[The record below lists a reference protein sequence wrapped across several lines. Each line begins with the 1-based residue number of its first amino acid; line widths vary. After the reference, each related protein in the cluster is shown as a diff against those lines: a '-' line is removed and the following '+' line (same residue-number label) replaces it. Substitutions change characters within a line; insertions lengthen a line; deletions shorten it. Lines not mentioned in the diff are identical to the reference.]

1 MVVIKTASVSA
12 YAHINSE
19 IQMESGH
26 VLRYVAPQSL
36 NVNLSEHQQVAL
48 LAQEKRQLF
57 GDTTDESEK
66 WAGVNDLCCALDNI
80 VEIDH
85 ETELFKEKS
94 ILEVG
99 FTSGL
104 PSVYALQHQAASAT
118 LFCHDKTQMES
129 FVKPTM
135 RQNNIQKDIKFITC
149 DIEDLKKNLKGQ
161 KFDVILAPELANTDQ
176 KYYEQ
181 IYEILETALADNGII
196 FFSGRTHYRHC
207 NGNMPALLDLV
218 KNKNQF
224 DAIDR
229 LCGQR
234 VDTTPWKVVQL
245 IRKMR

>member
-1 MVVIKTASVSA
+1 MVVVKTATASA

-19 IQMESGH
+19 LHMESGR

-36 NVNLSEHQQVAL
+36 NANLSDHQQVAL

-57 GDTTDESEK
+57 GDAADESEK

-85 ETELFKEKS
+85 ETDLFKGKS

-104 PSVYALQHQAASAT
+104 PAAYALQHQAASAT

-135 RQNNIQKDIKFITC
+135 RRNNIRNNIKFITC
-149 DIEDLKKNLKGQ
+149 DIEDLKEKLKGQ
-161 KFDVILAPELANTDQ
+161 KFDIILAPELVNTDQ

-181 IYEILETALADNGII
+181 IYEMLEAALTDNGII

-207 NGNMPALLDLV
+207 DGNMPAMLDLV
-218 KNKNQF
+218 KSKNQF